1 MNKKHQPGPQPE
13 PTKKANQSVPLHVV
27 IDRVVALTNLPRAE
41 VTKVIHYLLEK
52 GGEHRGNVH

>member
-13 PTKKANQSVPLHVV
+13 PTKKAKQTVPLSVM
-27 IDRVVALTNLPRAE
+27 IDYVVAHTNVTRAE

-52 GGEHRGNVH
+52 GGEHDGNVH